1 MEAKLIEFDRPDG
14 KKVPGYL
21 AVPADGKHHGAVVV
35 IQEWWGLNPQ
45 IKSVADRLAKA
56 GFRAL
61 VPDLFRGKRAT
72 NEDEAKHLMAGLDWA
87 DATSQDVRGAI
98 QHVKSW
104 DQTKAAVLGFCMGGA
119 VTLMAGVKVPEA
131 DAGVCFYGIPP
142 AQAADPSAIRV
153 PMQFHFAKR
162 DDWCSPPVVAK
173 LEEALKRGKVSY
185 ELFSYDADHAFMNDA
200 RPEVYAPNE
209 AKVAWDRALQFL
221 KQKLS

>member
-1 MEAKLIEFDRPDG
+1 METKMIEFGRPDG
-14 KKVPGYL
+14 KKAPGYL

-45 IKSVADRLAKA
+45 IKSVADRLAQA

-72 NEDEAKHLMAGLDWA
+72 NDDEAKHLMAGLNWA

-119 VTLMAGVKVPEA
+119 VTLIAGAKVPEA

-142 AQAADPSAIRV
+142 AQAVDPSAIRV
-153 PMQFHFAKR
+153 PTQFHFAKR

-185 ELFSYDADHAFMNDA
+185 ELYSYDADHAFMNDA

-221 KQKLS
+221 NQKLA